1 MKKRKTFGGLGIVCA
16 TTVVFAGIM
25 GCSKPANTNTE
36 EPSIETED
44 NRVEDNKVED
54 SAANENVSEE
64 SNEQKTKSEEQ
75 KSADESEEV
84 LQKDEAEETSQQETE
99 KPVSG
104 SLFDQFINDEIPAIR
119 IAEDG
124 TESSF
129 NYSELPHDEE
139 DWESYFVRDEKADV
153 DNDGEDEL
161 IMDGPYGG
169 MYLDERDGKVY
180 VLTEGEGTTGYLSY
194 ADYEGKT
201 YIVHSD
207 TSHGGRQI
215 YVFDRYEDGKSVENF
230 TLSAEYWESESDTYD
245 QDSDF
250 TFKDQK
256 ISMEEYEA
264 LVKEIFK

>member
-44 NRVEDNKVED
+44 NRVEDEVEDNKVED
-54 SAANENVSEE
+54 SATNQTVT
-64 SNEQKTKSEEQ
+64 EQP
-75 KSADESEEV
+75 A
-84 LQKDEAEETSQQETE
+84 AE
-99 KPVSG
+99 SG
-104 SLFDQFINDEIPAIR
+104 SLFDAFINDEIPAIR

-129 NYSELPHDEE
+129 NYSELPHEE
-139 DWESYFVRDEKADV
+139 DDWESYFVKDEKADV